1 LSTNDIC
8 SMDAGAIARAVRTKE
23 LSAVEVVK
31 AALARMDALE
41 SEVHAFCTPTPELA
55 LERARAIDGVVMT
68 GGDPGPLAGVPFG
81 IKDLISAAGIRMA
94 GGAPAYEN
102 FIAAEDDVAVERMK
116 HAGAIVLG
124 KTNVPEFGYSG
135 TSHNPIFETTRN
147 PWNLAMTPG
156 GSSAGSAAAVAS
168 GMCPIAMGSDG
179 GGSVRI
185 PAAHSGIFGMKASMG
200 RVPLYPGCRDE
211 LYPGFSGWESL
222 EHIGPLAR
230 SVADGALMLSV
241 IAGPDERDRLSLPPA
256 EFDWN
261 DALHGGILG
270 LRVAYSPDWG
280 YAPVDPEVREVVGRA
295 VKVFDQDLGCTVE
308 IAHPGFTDPFAAFW
322 ALVAQ
327 ETDLVGMRR
336 IVEQHGDRMSRHL
349 VEMIMHP
356 WTAEDFTNA
365 NLKRK
370 EVTNKM
376 WRFMRDYD
384 LILTPTLAVP
394 PFPVHIQGPEK
405 IDGRMVSTTQ
415 WLAFTFPL
423 NMTGQPAASVP
434 AGFTSA
440 GLPVGMQIIGRH
452 LADATV
458 LRAAAAFEAA
468 QPWRHVRP
476 PVVADLAANPEAA
489 S

>member
-1 LSTNDIC
+1 
-8 SMDAGAIARAVRTKE
+8 MDAGAIARAVRTKE

-102 FIAAEDDVAVERMK
+102 FIAAEDDVAIERMK

-261 DALHGGILG
+261 DALHGGIRG

-336 IVEQHGDRMSRHL
+336 IVEQHGERMSRHL
-349 VEMIMHP
+349 VEMTMHP
-356 WTAEDFTNA
+356 GPPRTS
-365 NLKRK
+365 
-370 EVTNKM
+370 
-376 WRFMRDYD
+376 
-384 LILTPTLAVP
+384 LTPT
-394 PFPVHIQGPEK
+394 
-405 IDGRMVSTTQ
+405 
-415 WLAFTFPL
+415 
-423 NMTGQPAASVP
+423 
-434 AGFTSA
+434 
-440 GLPVGMQIIGRH
+440 
-452 LADATV
+452 
-458 LRAAAAFEAA
+458 
-468 QPWRHVRP
+468 
-476 PVVADLAANPEAA
+476 
-489 S
+489 